1 MAMRRPQSDAHAP
14 WQPVSGCYYGRHT
27 LFREKISFGHA
38 GSYCILNTSVPLEI
52 ETADDAEK
60 FKMRH
65 ATAHT
70 NISEPERMESDNSK
84 PSTVPLAAPSQW

>member
-1 MAMRRPQSDAHAP
+1 MERKSKSNRPRKAP
-14 WQPVSGCYYGRHT
+14 FA
-27 LFREKISFGHA
+27 LFM
-38 GSYCILNTSVPLEI
+38 L
-52 ETADDAEK
+52 DDAEK